1 MFEIFSLGDTQTF
14 AEVLNGVAMMFSN
27 SPILKGHGPLQLG
40 FGAFLGAMVLFTV
53 MLYRAVF
60 ENRFEWKTLLLPLV
74 FYIIL
79 TVPKTS
85 VVISDI
91 YNVEA
96 PKRVDNVPIGLAIP
110 ASVISGISSVLTQYI
125 EKAFYILPAD
135 NITRPSTQLTQD
147 GFLTPLQV
155 MNAIRYDNL
164 NTDHPLLQQ
173 AFNILYATCIV
184 GNDLWSPDEYGRSKD
199 AAGYFQSVLNSTER
213 VVSFTVSQGGEGSVQ
228 TMNCSDAGSYVNEA
242 MSVHL
247 SGKTTDP
254 TGLLG
259 SNFKKTSFSEKMS
272 RAMAVNNSY
281 GKLKG
286 PTGTIKYTDTHV
298 ASLVSSI
305 TGMTVSDSRAFMM
318 NVLFDPMVRTATKCT
333 SDFSLDQISK
343 CTTWI
348 STLEQWKD
356 RSAASGTSFLKKMK
370 NGQNMMVLVGFML
383 FPFMVFM
390 IMLQG
395 MSSKKMVAGY
405 IAFMVSN
412 YLWLPMAAI
421 INFYGQYTFQDAIYM
436 IKIANPDGFFTIN
449 QAPHLYDVVT
459 TKLSVAN
466 NAMGMVPVFCSM
478 LFGGMMWAVNSFSKA
493 INPAD
498 NGYDAKVNSKTI
510 MNSAPLNSH
519 SSITNKDGFGATT
532 ILGVGSS
539 DVNVSTMVSAAR
551 SKSSEI
557 DDQIALKLSR
567 LDQLSARSTDSIVNS
582 LSNSGG
588 HRHSDETGREQLAS
602 YSDSASKSDQKL
614 LDGKVHSEQ
623 NVHNSDTLAV
633 KAEKSSNTRLEGDL
647 ELAANAKTK
656 LGSKDEDQK
665 KDKNKTQAAV
675 GISTSIDNTVLNVG
689 GVKVNR
695 SVVNDLTE
703 NPTFNSTVKDTNGL
717 RGGTFN
723 NKEQVTTENIL
734 SKIRNSKDANFKA
747 TALNEIIQS
756 NQSNAYTAA
765 EKREA
770 AQLTSEVRGLSAQKS
785 ESIQW
790 VMANGI
796 SDSDLVGRTNVLAP
810 NSKLVNQA
818 LDKTDALGRETVT
831 NWDQL
836 KADAEKILRQG
847 GNSVPEALERASIF
861 VAARHSGNADVML
874 SGLDAISPNSA
885 VVDTFRER
893 GTISNLLSADE
904 KIKEE
909 KSHLS
914 TIPRE
919 INNVEAL
926 KQAQRKHGGSIDEA
940 ESLLNQVEKAVAKS
954 TDLTGQAF
962 DSVAH
967 VDVFQTSINKDE
979 KLAIINKEY
988 KTLSAELSSQAPAVI
1003 DEKGK
1008 LITPKMESFRDYS
1021 TEYDRQLAVAQK
1033 DGNNEEIIRLID
1045 ERQQLKLMN
1054 NDAVNKAVSAFGET
1068 VGVDKK

>member
-27 SPILKGHGPLQLG
+27 SPILKGNGPLQLG

-60 ENRFEWKTLLLPLV
+60 ENRFEWKTLLVPLI

-85 VVISDI
+85 VVINDI

-135 NITRPSTQLTQD
+135 NITRPSTQLTQN

-173 AFNILYATCIV
+173 AFNKIYATCIV
-184 GNDLWSPDEYGRSKD
+184 GNDSWSPDEYGRSKD
-199 AAGYFQSVLNSTER
+199 AAGYFQSVLNSTQR
-213 VVSFTVSQGGEGSVQ
+213 VVSFTVSQAGEGSVQ
-228 TMNCSDAGSYVNEA
+228 TMTCADAGSYVKEA
-242 MSVHL
+242 MNVHL
-247 SGKTTDP
+247 TGKSTDP

-259 SNFKKTSFSEKMS
+259 SNFKKTSFTEKMS

-286 PTGTIKYTDTHV
+286 PTGTIKYTDTEV
-298 ASLVSSI
+298 AGLLSSI

-370 NGQNMMVLVGFML
+370 DGQNMMVLVGFML

-395 MSSKKMVAGY
+395 MSSKKMVGGY

-498 NGYDAKVNSKTI
+498 NGYDAKVNSKPI

-519 SSITNKDGFGATT
+519 SSIMNKDGFGATT

-539 DVNVSTMVSAAR
+539 DVNVSSMVSAAR
-551 SKSSEI
+551 TKSSEI

-567 LDQLSARSTDSIVNS
+567 LDQLSARSSESIGNS

-602 YSDSASKSDQKL
+602 YSDSESKSNQKL
-614 LDGKVHSEQ
+614 LDGKIHSEQ
-623 NVHNSDTLAV
+623 NVHDSDSLAV
-633 KAEKSSNTRLEGDL
+633 KSEKSSNTRLEGGL
-647 ELAANAKTK
+647 ELGAKAQTK
-656 LGSKDEDQK
+656 LGSKQEGK
-665 KDKNKTQAAV
+665 SKDKTQAAV
-675 GISTSIDNTVLNVG
+675 GISTSVDNTVLNVG
-689 GVKVNR
+689 GVNVNR
-695 SVVNDLTE
+695 GVVNDLTE
-703 NPTFNSTVKDTNGL
+703 IPTFNSTVKDTNGL

-723 NKEQVTTENIL
+723 NKDQVTTENIL
-734 SKIRNSKDANFKA
+734 SKIKNSKDANFKA

-847 GNSVPEALERASIF
+847 GNSVPEAIERASIF

-874 SGLDAISPNSA
+874 SGLDAISPHST

-893 GTISNLLSADE
+893 GTISNLLGADE
-904 KIKEE
+904 LIKDE
-909 KSHLS
+909 KAHLS
-914 TIPRE
+914 SLPRE

-926 KQAQRKHGGSIDEA
+926 KQAQLKYGTNIDEA
-940 ESLLNQVEKAVAKS
+940 SSLVNQVENSVTKS
-954 TDLTGQAF
+954 IDLTGQNF
-962 DSVAH
+962 DEVTN
-967 VDVFQTSINKDE
+967 VDVFQRAINKDE
-979 KLAIINKEY
+979 KLAKINQEY
-988 KTLSAELSSQAPAVI
+988 NSLSTELSSQAPAII
-1003 DEKGK
+1003 DSNGK
-1008 LITPKMESFRDYS
+1008 LITPKMESYRDYS

-1033 DGNNEEIIRLID
+1033 GGDNEEIIRLIN
-1045 ERQQLKLMN
+1045 ERQQLELGN
-1054 NDAVNKAVSAFGET
+1054 NAAVDKAASTFNEKT
-1068 VGVDKK
+1068 GVDKK